1 MVVGF
6 IFLKIFMLY
15 IIEVLIG
22 YDVDKLK
29 KLLRNSFN
37 IFLVLLLDD
46 DDFLFENLILLGFFF
61 ECGILMVGLFWM
73 FVDCYY
79 DKMCKLVKSM
89 FESE

>member
-61 ECGILMVGLFWM
+61 ECGILMVGLF
-73 FVDCYY
+73 
-79 DKMCKLVKSM
+79 
-89 FESE
+89 